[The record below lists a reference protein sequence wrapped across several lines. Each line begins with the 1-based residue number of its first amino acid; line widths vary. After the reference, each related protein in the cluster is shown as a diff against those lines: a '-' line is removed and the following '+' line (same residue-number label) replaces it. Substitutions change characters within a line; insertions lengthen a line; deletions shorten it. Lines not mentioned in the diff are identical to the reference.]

1 MSESTLLPTSKN
13 IVVNKLIFVDKSRI
27 ASELLL
33 FFYLIVIFFYIYGE
47 LGSNFF
53 EAATDPVNFC
63 LKEPL
68 SESGVVVDIALSN
81 FCSSSI
87 FDEPLL
93 TTDLNFF
100 ANLLWTFYM
109 FNPLAVILWDCKNT
123 SARFWYS

>member
-13 IVVNKLIFVDKSRI
+13 IVVSKLIFVDKSRI
-27 ASELLL
+27 ASEL
-33 FFYLIVIFFYIYGE
+33 FFYLIVIFFYIYGD
-47 LGSNFF
+47 LGSYFF

-68 SESGVVVDIALSN
+68 NESGVVVDIALSN

-87 FDEPLL
+87 FYEPIL

-109 FNPLAVILWDCKNT
+109 FNPLAAILWDCRKT